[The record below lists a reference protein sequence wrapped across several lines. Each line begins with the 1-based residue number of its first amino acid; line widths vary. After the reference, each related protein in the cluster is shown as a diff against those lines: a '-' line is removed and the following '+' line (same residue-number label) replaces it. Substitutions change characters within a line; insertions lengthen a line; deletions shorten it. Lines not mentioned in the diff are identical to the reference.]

1 MEFFNKLS
9 QNETYKRIMKTPLS
23 YGAGAMLLGI
33 AVTAYLVIFKK
44 AWGVTG
50 SITVWGAKLFNLAG
64 IDTAK

>member
-1 MEFFNKLS
+1 
-9 QNETYKRIMKTPLS
+9 MKTPLS